1 MSCVC
6 CWSIRRPAGSGEDGG
21 DVAHASTV
29 RGAGGRHG
37 ATALTRVATRV
48 RRLGVGGQRGGHLVA
63 ALVVLGPPAKARPAI
78 GSATTA
84 GLRCRDTATARTST
98 GIRAVTNVSMEIQ
111 VLDMNIKTCPVSRT
125 NFRYRGTYAILH
137 KVYLPNI
144 IVIIILLLA

>member
-1 MSCVC
+1 M
-6 CWSIRRPAGSGEDGG
+6 
-21 DVAHASTV
+21 

-48 RRLGVGGQRGGHLVA
+48 RRLGVGGKREGHLVA
-63 ALVVLGPPAKARPAI
+63 ALVVLGPPAKARTAI

-84 GLRCRDTATARTST
+84 GLRNPETATARTIT

-111 VLDMNIKTCPVSRT
+111 VLDMNIKTCPVSRS

-137 KVYLPNI
+137 KVYLSNI